1 MTLKVGSELERNP
14 QPWRPTGH
22 GGFIEREKTR
32 ERERP
37 IITDEDEESYHC
49 DGGDERL

>member
-1 MTLKVGSELERNP
+1 MEADR
-14 QPWRPTGH
+14 PWRLYRKREN
-22 GGFIEREKTR
+22 ERERER

-37 IITDEDEESYHC
+37 IITDEDEESYPH

>member
-1 MTLKVGSELERNP
+1 MEADR
-14 QPWRPTGH
+14 PWRLYRK
-22 GGFIEREKTR
+22 RENER

-37 IITDEDEESYHC
+37 IITDEDEESYHH